1 VVETEVTIRT
11 ADGSCDAAFFHP
23 ATGSIPGVLVW
34 PDAFGLRPAMRAIG
48 RRLAG
53 EGYAVLVPNPFYR
66 VAQAP
71 VYETAA
77 NVDFRDPA
85 TMQKLGRSWAR

>member
-1 VVETEVTIRT
+1 
-11 ADGSCDAAFFHP
+11 
-23 ATGSIPGVLVW
+23 VLVW
-34 PDAFGLRPAMRAIG
+34 PDAFGLRPSMRAIG

-66 VAQAP
+66 VAKAP

>member
-1 VVETEVTIRT
+1 VVETEVTVRT
-11 ADGSCDAAFFHP
+11 ARRQLRCRLLSSRGRQL
-23 ATGSIPGVLVW
+23 PGVLVW
-34 PDAFGLRPAMRAIG
+34 PDAFGLRPSMRAIG

-66 VAQAP
+66 VAKAP

-85 TMQKLGRSWAR
+85 TMQKLGR